1 MKNERCAVNER
12 SGIPDKQEII
22 SRRIT
27 DMTKLPVAVQVY
39 SVRDSA
45 EKNLADTL
53 KKIKEMGCVHMKFCS
68 IKLKP

>member
-12 SGIPDKQEII
+12 SGIPDKQKII

-53 KKIKEMGCVHMKFCS
+53 
-68 IKLKP
+68 